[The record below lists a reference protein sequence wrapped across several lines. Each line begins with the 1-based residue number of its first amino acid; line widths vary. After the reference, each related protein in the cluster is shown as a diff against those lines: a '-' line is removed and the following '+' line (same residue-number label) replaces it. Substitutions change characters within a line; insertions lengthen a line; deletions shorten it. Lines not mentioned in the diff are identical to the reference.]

1 MKLINWKM
9 MPRLVLHLSMCLSC
23 NGGVIRF
30 NCISYSIFCLSVIV
44 IWTLFGF
51 VVIGL
56 IEQDGDMSCDGC

>member
-1 MKLINWKM
+1 MIPK
-9 MPRLVLHLSMCLSC
+9 LVLPLLMCLSC
-23 NGGVIRF
+23 SGGIIRF
-30 NCISYSIFCLSVIV
+30 ICISYSIFCLSVIV